1 MAEAYV
7 HVIVDP
13 GAVSRAASAI
23 SELESAASVHVVTG
37 EYDVIARL
45 ELEDVSDLP
54 TVVAEEIHPITGV
67 IDTVTSLAF
76 ER

>member
-7 HVIVDP
+7 HVIADP

-23 SELESAASVHVVTG
+23 SELESVASVHVVTG

-45 ELEDVSDLP
+45 ELEEVDDLP
-54 TVVAEEIHPITGV
+54 TVVAEEIHSITGV